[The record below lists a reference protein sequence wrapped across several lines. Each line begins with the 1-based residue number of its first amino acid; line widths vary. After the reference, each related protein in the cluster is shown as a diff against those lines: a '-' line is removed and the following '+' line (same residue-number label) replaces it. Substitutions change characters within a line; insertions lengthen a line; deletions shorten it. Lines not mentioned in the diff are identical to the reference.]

1 MTVSLQSRAVILLIL
16 LGLFPNLALAQKL
29 SFGPIV
35 GLAIS
40 TWRGA
45 DVRPAPDY
53 RTGFAGGGF
62 LRIGI
67 YRYFGVEADVLY
79 ARKGIADTATTC
91 SAPLACQLLTYGYTE
106 DFVEIPLLFTLA
118 GPTRFAPTFFA
129 GPAVAFQT
137 SCTFRTSGPV
147 GTVRCDSVFSGHPG
161 SGGSQPPTPS
171 MKHKDALL
179 VFGGGFHLGPVALQA
194 RYDLG
199 VTKFLTRQT
208 TVFDYKTRA
217 WLLTAGY
224 RLSLGRR

>member
-1 MTVSLQSRAVILLIL
+1 MTGLAPARAVILLTL

-29 SFGPIV
+29 SFGPIAGV
-35 GLAIS
+35 AIS

-45 DVRPAPDY
+45 DVRPVPDY

-62 LRIGI
+62 VRIGI
-67 YRYFGVEADVLY
+67 YRSFGVEADVLY

-91 SAPLACQLLTYGYTE
+91 SAPLACQTLTYSYNE

-118 GPTRFAPTFFA
+118 GPTRFAPTIFA
-129 GPAVAFQT
+129 GPAVAFLT

-147 GTVRCDSVFSGHPG
+147 GTVPCDSIFSGHPG

-199 VTKFLTRQT
+199 RTKFVVFHGT
-208 TVFDYKTRA
+208 TLDSETRA
-217 WLLTAGY
+217 WLINASY